1 LSRCVQ
7 FPYGFSKRKYTMQL
21 LIVLAIVS
29 LGLASGCAVAV
40 TEMKATADLM
50 TVKEIAALL
59 ARLAMHRAQ
68 QRRLAG

>member
-1 LSRCVQ
+1 MLR
-7 FPYGFSKRKYTMQL
+7 
-21 LIVLAIVS
+21 LAIVS
-29 LGLASGCAVAV
+29 LVLASGCAVAM

-50 TVKEIAALL
+50 TAALL

>member
-1 LSRCVQ
+1 
-7 FPYGFSKRKYTMQL
+7 MQL

-29 LGLASGCAVAV
+29 LVLASGCVVAM

-50 TVKEIAALL
+50 TAKEIAALL